1 MRKLMKN
8 QKGFTL
14 IEILVSLIIGCVTAA
29 VIASYISYLARL
41 NAQMKLRRISG
52 EAIHSLAES
61 IRYNLSLFQVS
72 FDNSTTKED
81 ELLAVDKLPLAISN
95 HNLINRTECSDQTP
109 CQAYVGYIII
119 PSEIVRNLY
128 QVKFSAVSTDAEGKW
143 RQNFTYF
150 ITVK

>member
-1 MRKLMKN
+1 MRRSIKN

-14 IEILVSLIIGCVTAA
+14 IEILIALVIGSITAA

-41 NAQMKLRRISG
+41 NAQMKLRRVSG

-61 IRYNLSLFQVS
+61 IRFNLSLFQAS
-72 FDNSTTKED
+72 FDNSITKEKEMLD
-81 ELLAVDKLPLAISN
+81 PAKLPLAIQN
-95 HNLINRTECSDQTP
+95 HNLVQRSECAKVA

-128 QVKFSAVSTDAEGKW
+128 QVKFLALSTDEEGKW
-143 RQNFTYF
+143 RQTFTYF

>member
-1 MRKLMKN
+1 MRRTMKN

-14 IEILVSLIIGCVTAA
+14 VEILISLVIGCITAA

-61 IRYNLSLFQVS
+61 IRFNLSLFQVS
-72 FDNSTTKED
+72 FDNSTDKE
-81 ELLAVDKLPLAISN
+81 EEMLAPDKLPLAISN
-95 HNLINRTECSDQTP
+95 HNLVQRAECEKVS
-109 CQAYVGYIII
+109 CQAFVGYIII

-128 QVKFSAVSTDAEGKW
+128 QVKFLAVSTDKEGKW

>member
-1 MRKLMKN
+1 MRRAMKN

-14 IEILVSLIIGCVTAA
+14 IEILISLVIGSITAA

-41 NAQMKLRRISG
+41 NAQMKLRRVSG

-72 FDNSTTKED
+72 FDNSLEKEK

-95 HNLINRTECSDQTP
+95 HTLIKRSECVGQVT
-109 CQAYVGYIII
+109 CQAFVGYIII

-128 QVKFSAVSTDAEGKW
+128 QVKFLAVSTDAEGKW